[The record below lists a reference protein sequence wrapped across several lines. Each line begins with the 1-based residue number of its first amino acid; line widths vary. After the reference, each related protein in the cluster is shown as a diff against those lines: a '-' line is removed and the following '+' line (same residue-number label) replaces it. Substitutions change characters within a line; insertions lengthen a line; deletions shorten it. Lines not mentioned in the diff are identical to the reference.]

1 MKTEE
6 QFIESCFAD
15 FEEGDRA
22 GYLDLDTYKV
32 TLGTVIKATEN
43 RVVFQ
48 LDSGE
53 AVLATETS
61 STTINRW
68 CSAVRQW
75 KKIPD
80 LSLIEVGSVL
90 SRLESV
96 KGHRRYYADV
106 ISVIRH
112 KRIALKRED
121 GSFIFLDADPKN
133 GISVEEN
140 LFGWELEA

>member
-1 MKTEE
+1 MQEA
-6 QFIESCFAD
+6 FLESCFAD

-22 GYLDLDTYKV
+22 GYLDLDTYDTV
-32 TLGTVIKATEN
+32 LGTVIKATEN
-43 RVVFQ
+43 CIVFR

-53 AVLATETS
+53 SVLATETAS
-61 STTINRW
+61 RITNHW

-90 SRLESV
+90 SRLESS
-96 KGHRRYYADV
+96 KGHKRYYV
-106 ISVIRH
+106 TVVSIIRH
-112 KRIALKRED
+112 KRIALQRKD
-121 GSFIFLDADPKN
+121 GNFVFLDADRQN
-133 GISVEEN
+133 GVTLEAL

>member
-22 GYLDLDTYKV
+22 GYLNFDTYEV
-32 TLGTVIKATEN
+32 VLGTVIKATEN

-48 LDSGE
+48 LDTGE
-53 AVLATETS
+53 AILATETAS
-61 STTINRW
+61 PTINRW

-80 LSLIEVGSVL
+80 LSMIEVGSVL

-96 KGHRRYYADV
+96 KGHRRYYVDV
-106 ISVIRH
+106 ISIIRH

-121 GSFIFLDADPKN
+121 GNFIFLDANPKN
-133 GISVEEN
+133 GITVEAL